1 MADTANQGTTALR
14 SDTRTIAII
23 VYGLYLVGWP
33 CLHMPTIAGLI
44 VAYLKRDEARGTLWE
59 SHFNNQ
65 IETFWVTLALMVV
78 GIPLCF
84 VLVGIPIV
92 IGAVVWSLYRT
103 IKGLLRAIDDKP
115 YA

>member
-1 MADTANQGTTALR
+1 MAETANQAAVPR
-14 SDTRTIAII
+14 SDTRTVAII
-23 VYGLYLVGWP
+23 VYGLYLIGWP

-44 VAYLKRDEARGTLWE
+44 VAYIKRDEARGTLWE
-59 SHFNNQ
+59 SHFSNQ

>member
-1 MADTANQGTTALR
+1 MAETANQSAVPR
-14 SDTRTIAII
+14 SDTRTVAIV
-23 VYGLYLVGWP
+23 VYGLYLIGWP

-59 SHFNNQ
+59 SHFTNQ

>member
-1 MADTANQGTTALR
+1 MADTANQTTLPR
-14 SDTRTIAII
+14 SDTRTIAIV